1 MAANLPPGL
10 TLAVNTHLEFCS
22 VCAIAAQAVAGLVEA
37 PPEGA
42 RRRGKREPALL
53 PMPLRGVA
61 HGPWRWIGYGVRAA
75 ELRGVSGLGEEVW
88 LLKAGT
94 GARLPLGGE
103 RGVGAVVVLEGGFSD
118 GADTFEAGDYI
129 GLDERRL
136 LRPVS
141 GQGCLALV
149 VSDGEWPGFL
159 WRRAIRI
166 LGRLRLPRRPGS
178 DGLVEASGDVRQ
190 AGGLKQGDA
199 AELHFQEPL
208 GPKVAQGSV
217 HVDDAKS

>member
-75 ELRGVSGLGEEVW
+75 ELRGVSSLGEEVW

-94 GARLPLGGE
+94 GARLPFGGE

-149 VSDGEWPGFL
+149 VSDGGMAGLPVAARHPDPGPPAPAAQAGI
-159 WRRAIRI
+159 RRARRSVRRCPPG
-166 LGRLRLPRRPGS
+166 GR
-178 DGLVEASGDVRQ
+178 VEAGRRRRTSLRGV
-190 AGGLKQGDA
+190 AGPEGGA
-199 AELHFQEPL
+199 GF
-208 GPKVAQGSV
+208 GSRGRC
-217 HVDDAKS
+217 